1 LSALPKPN
9 PFANRVGIG
18 KPYNLQMK
26 TALPMAQSLPIKSK
40 AILLVTGRI
49 RFSLITKETFEN
61 VPPPMSFIVKEG
73 FENNPP
79 PMSFIVK
86 EGFEN
91 NPPPMSAVTTEDFD
105 GYSVGQNIEHTPI
118 GLTSQ
123 ELEGLTVTI
132 EQNIDGL
139 GTFRTIDT
147 VPFGLVTSPLLY
159 PGREHR
165 STAPA
170 TVGSKNISPP
180 GSNIVTYTPSY
191 TVKQEFFF
199 TYV

>member
-1 LSALPKPN
+1 MSALPKPN

-61 VPPPMSFIVKEG
+61 V
-73 FENNPP
+73 PP